1 MQASKLSGYFLIA
14 TGIIHNTI
22 GLIMGWSILV
32 DMHKAGWWNTV
43 ESGGEI
49 NFARSAILWFLVL
62 GFFWMLLGYLMQQW
76 LRHNQRPLPALLGW
90 GMLAAGLLV
99 AFVLPVSGAWLFV
112 PQGLL
117 ILWPHWR
124 GSSSGMQNS
133 PA

>member
-1 MQASKLSGYFLIA
+1 MRATKYSGYYLIA
-14 TGIIHNTI
+14 TGVIHNTI

-32 DMHKAGWWNTV
+32 GMHQAGWWNTV
-43 ESGGEI
+43 EAGGEI

-76 LRHNQRPLPALLGW
+76 LRHSRQPLPALLGW

-99 AFVLPVSGAWLFV
+99 AFVLPASGAWLFI

-124 GSSSGMQNS
+124 GSSSGVRNS